1 MKSTT
6 APLLD
11 AVGAQHML
19 GLMKNW
25 LGDAQASYA
34 KFNDKETA
42 EGIIAVMVGTAYAD
56 GELEPAE
63 KDKIVKALRVN
74 PILKQFDQSTLIAKF
89 NELDEQCQFDAGV
102 GQDAC
107 IKELREAA
115 KGATEEKRIAI
126 GRMGVAA
133 AKADGEVE
141 PDEVTFLRRAADALG
156 VSPSQIGL

>member
-1 MKSTT
+1 MFGALKNLIS
-6 APLLD
+6 D
-11 AVGAQHML
+11 AKAEY
-19 GLMKNW
+19 
-25 LGDAQASYA
+25 SR
-34 KFNDKETA
+34 FNDKESA
-42 EGIIAVMVGTAYAD
+42 EGIIAIMVGTAYAD
-56 GELEPAE
+56 GELESSE

-74 PILKQFDQSTLIAKF
+74 PILKQFDQSILIAKF

-115 KGATEEKRIAI
+115 KNAPEEKRIAI

-141 PDEVTFLRRAADALG
+141 EGEVAFLRRAADALSL
-156 VSPSQIGL
+156 SPSQIGL